1 MTAGTGRARGS
12 LSIATSGSK
21 GKLLGREEG
30 APAWG
35 NVVALLHRIQLL
47 FLREKACWQLEEQ
60 DMATVSPDCCPHPGP
75 RQEAEYPRATPTVV
89 NPPCVKSKKPA
100 WVWAR
105 LMTQTIT

>member
-1 MTAGTGRARGS
+1 
-12 LSIATSGSK
+12 
-21 GKLLGREEG
+21 
-30 APAWG
+30 
-35 NVVALLHRIQLL
+35 
-47 FLREKACWQLEEQ
+47 
-60 DMATVSPDCCPHPGP
+60 MATVSPDCCPHPGP